1 MKNKAF
7 SIRLET
13 LGADF
18 LASIV
23 VLLVAIPLCMGIAIA
38 SGAPPAT
45 GLITG
50 IVGGIIVGSI
60 SGSPLLVSGP
70 AAGLAVIVY
79 QFLEKYDMAAFGTVV
94 LVAGLIQVAA
104 GAMGLGRWFR
114 AISPAVIHGMLAG
127 IGVLIFAA
135 QFHVMIDDSPRGSGL
150 VNLLTIPAAI
160 YKGFFSGD
168 SIHRQAAWIG
178 ALSIAVIFAWNRF
191 RPRPLKFLP
200 APLVAVVFAT
210 TAAYFGGLSIQR
222 VDVPSN
228 LFDVMIFPTV
238 DRFVQ
243 TLVTPGLLMSAVAL
257 AFIASAETL
266 LSASAVD
273 KMHSGPRTRYNREL
287 FAQGVG
293 NSICGF
299 LGALPMTG
307 VIVRS
312 GANVQAGAKTR
323 LSTILHGIWLLA
335 FVVAFPTLL
344 AMIPTAGLA
353 AILVYTGYRLV
364 DVAHIRRLAEYGK
377 TEVLIY
383 VATVAAIVSIDLIA
397 GILIGLGLSL
407 AKLLYTISHLKLD
420 LTHDEA
426 NRRATLVMEG
436 SATFLV
442 LPKLAAAL
450 EKVPQGTELH
460 LEIEKLDYI
469 DHACLDL
476 LGAWEASQKSSGG
489 GLVVEWSHL
498 NGRYHRLNARP
509 ELSLSK
515 LSPKNV
521 LASRGGK
528 NGEDAGK
535 SAAGS
540 ETVSVVRADQ
550 PGGAGDA
557 RSAVIGETDA
567 ADRSLSKTGD

>member
-7 SIRLET
+7 PLRLET
-13 LGADF
+13 LSADF

-38 SGAPPAT
+38 SGAPPAA

-50 IVGGIIVGSI
+50 VVGGIIVGSI

-79 QFLEKYDMAAFGTVV
+79 QFLEKHDMAAFGSVV
-94 LVAGLIQVAA
+94 LVAGLIQLAA
-104 GAMGLGRWFR
+104 GVMGLGRWFR

-150 VNLLTIPAAI
+150 WNLVTIPAAI

-168 SIHRQAAWIG
+168 TVHRQAAWIG
-178 ALSIAVIFAWNRF
+178 ALSIALIFAWNRY
-191 RPRPLKFLP
+191 RPRPLRFLP

-210 TAAYFGGLSIQR
+210 AAAYFGRLSIQR
-222 VDVPSN
+222 VDVPAN
-228 LFDVMIFPTV
+228 LFDVVIFPTV
-238 DRFVQ
+238 ERVAQ
-243 TLVTPGLLMSAVAL
+243 TFLTPGLLMSAVAL

-287 FAQGVG
+287 AAQGVG
-293 NSICGF
+293 NTICGV

-312 GANVQAGAKTR
+312 GANVQAGARTR
-323 LSTILHGIWLLA
+323 LSAILHGIWLLA
-335 FVVAFPTLL
+335 FVVAFPSLL

-353 AILVYTGYRLV
+353 AILVYTGYKLV

-383 VATVAAIVSIDLIA
+383 TATVAAIVAIDLVA

-420 LTHDEA
+420 VTLDETG
-426 NRRATLVMEG
+426 RRATMVMEG

-450 EKVPQGTELH
+450 EKVPPGTELH

-476 LGAWEASQKSSGG
+476 LGSWEASQKSAAGR
-489 GLVVEWSHL
+489 LVVEWTQLH
-498 NGRYHRLNARP
+498 GRYHRLNERP
-509 ELSLSK
+509 ELTLSR
-515 LSPKNV
+515 LSPRNG
-521 LASRGGK
+521 LLSRGGK
-528 NGEDAGK
+528 NGKRKEASKAGAETS
-535 SAAGS
+535 SA
-540 ETVSVVRADQ
+540 VRAQKPD
-550 PGGAGDA
+550 GAGG
-557 RSAVIGETDA
+557 V
-567 ADRSLSKTGD
+567 

>member
-1 MKNKAF
+1 MKNQGVPSRF
-7 SIRLET
+7 ET
-13 LGADF
+13 LAADF
-18 LASIV
+18 LASVV

-50 IVGGIIVGSI
+50 IIGGIIVGSI

-79 QFLEKYDMAAFGTVV
+79 DFLQEYDMAAFGAVV
-94 LVAGLIQVAA
+94 LVAGLIQLAA
-104 GAMGLGRWFR
+104 GAAGLGRWFR

-135 QFHVMIDDSPRGSGL
+135 QFHVMIDDSPKGNGL
-150 VNLLTIPAAI
+150 WNLVTIPAAI

-168 SIHRQAAWIG
+168 SVHRQAAWIG
-178 ALSIAVIFAWNRF
+178 ALSILVIFLWNRF

-210 TAAYFGGLSIQR
+210 AATYFGGLSIQR
-222 VDVPSN
+222 VDVPAN
-228 LFDVMIFPTV
+228 LFDVVIFPTV
-238 DRFVQ
+238 ERITQ
-243 TLVTPGLLMSAVAL
+243 TLITPGLLTSAVAL

-287 FAQGVG
+287 LAQGVG
-293 NSICGF
+293 NTICGV

-323 LSTILHGIWLLA
+323 LSTILHGVWLLA
-335 FVVAFPTLL
+335 FTVAFPSLL

-353 AILVYTGYRLV
+353 AILVFTGYRLV

-383 VATVAAIVSIDLIA
+383 SATVIAIVSIDLIA

-407 AKLLYTISHLKLD
+407 VKLIYTISHLKLD
-420 LTHDEA
+420 LITDEA
-426 NRRATLVMEG
+426 GKKATLVMEG

-450 EKVPQGTELH
+450 EKVPPGAELH

-476 LGAWEASQKSSGG
+476 LGSWEASQKAAGG
-489 GLVVEWSHL
+489 RLVVEWSHL

-509 ELSLSK
+509 ELTLSK
-515 LSPKNV
+515 LSPKSV
-521 LASRGGK
+521 LVLR
-528 NGEDAGK
+528 
-535 SAAGS
+535 
-540 ETVSVVRADQ
+540 
-550 PGGAGDA
+550 
-557 RSAVIGETDA
+557 TDA
-567 ADRSLSKTGD
+567 TNR